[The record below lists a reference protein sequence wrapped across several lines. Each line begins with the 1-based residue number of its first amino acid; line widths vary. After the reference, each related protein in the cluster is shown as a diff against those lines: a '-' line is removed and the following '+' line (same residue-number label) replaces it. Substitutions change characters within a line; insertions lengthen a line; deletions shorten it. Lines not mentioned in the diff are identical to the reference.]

1 MRQVTIWVLAGV
13 VACTMGC
20 QSMDNPF
27 RRESPAPPADLELE
41 GHEARVSQTP
51 AASEPGLKLSPQQR
65 FADVPLPEGV
75 KENAERTFVYEGR
88 GLQIGRMVYTTRKKA
103 ADLAQFY
110 VRECPT
116 AGWQL
121 DNIVQADVI
130 TLNFSKPDKSLRVTI
145 TNLGMARGRELVLL
159 LVPKEPS

>member
-1 MRQVTIWVLAGV
+1 MKNVIVLVLVSV
-13 VACTMGC
+13 VACTIGC
-20 QSMDNPF
+20 QSMENPF
-27 RRESPAPPADLELE
+27 RRQAPAPPPDLELE
-41 GHEARVSQTP
+41 GRASQTP
-51 AASEPGLKLSPQQR
+51 AVSEPGLKLSPQQR

-88 GLQIGRMVYTTRKKA
+88 GLQIGRMVYTTRKRA

-110 VRECPT
+110 VRESPT

-130 TLNFSKPDKSLRVTI
+130 NLYFSKPDKTLRVTI
-145 TNLGMARGRELVLL
+145 TNLGVVKGRELVLL